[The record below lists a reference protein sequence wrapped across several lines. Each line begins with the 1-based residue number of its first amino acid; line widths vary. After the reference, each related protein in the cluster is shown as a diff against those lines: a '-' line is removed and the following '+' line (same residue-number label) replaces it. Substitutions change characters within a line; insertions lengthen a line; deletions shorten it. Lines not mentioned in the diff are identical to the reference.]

1 MSNIRP
7 ISTAGIDSGS
17 VIFPE
22 HILRSI
28 EALNGH
34 AGPYDIVISGS
45 LTVLGSTGNTGLKIS
60 SGSVLENVNPQRYL
74 AYNTSSGDIYMTTGS
89 VGFSIVHLND
99 VAGNGLPQEGVSAG
113 ALAVTGSDL
122 AFYDGSQWKRVV
134 TGSF

>member
-1 MSNIRP
+1 MAE
-7 ISTAGIDSGS
+7 ISTAGIASGS
-17 VIFPE
+17 LIYPE
-22 HILRSI
+22 HVLRSI
-28 EALNGH
+28 DALNGTT
-34 AGPYDIVISGS
+34 PYDITLSGS
-45 LTVLGSTGNTGLKIS
+45 LTISGSTGNTGLKIS

-113 ALAVTGSDL
+113 AIAVTGSDL
-122 AFYDGSQWKRVV
+122 AFYDGSQWKRVI

>member
-1 MSNIRP
+1 MAT
-7 ISTAGIDSGS
+7 ISTTGIASGS
-17 VIFPE
+17 LIYPE
-22 HILRSI
+22 HVLRSI
-28 EALNGH
+28 DALNGTS
-34 AGPYDIVISGS
+34 GPFDISLSGS
-45 LTVLGSTGNTGLKIS
+45 LTISGSTGNTGLKIS

-113 ALAVTGSDL
+113 AIAVTGSDL

>member
-1 MSNIRP
+1 MAQ
-7 ISTAGIDSGS
+7 ISTSGIASGS

-22 HILRSI
+22 HVLRSI
-28 EALNGH
+28 DALNGTT
-34 AGPYDIVISGS
+34 PYDITLSGS
-45 LTVLGSTGNTGLKIS
+45 LTISGSTGNTGLKIS

-113 ALAVTGSDL
+113 AIAVTGSDL

>member
-1 MSNIRP
+1 MAQ
-7 ISTAGIDSGS
+7 ISTSGIASGS

-22 HILRSI
+22 HVLRSI
-28 EALNGH
+28 DALNGTT
-34 AGPYDIVISGS
+34 PYDITLSGS
-45 LTVLGSTGNTGLKIS
+45 LTISGSTGNTGLKIS

-122 AFYDGSQWKRVV
+122 AFYDGSQWKRVI

>member
-1 MSNIRP
+1 MAT
-7 ISTAGIDSGS
+7 ISTSGIASGS
-17 VIFPE
+17 LIFPE
-22 HILRSI
+22 HVLRSI
-28 EALNGH
+28 EALNGS
-34 AGPYDIVISGS
+34 AGPYDFSLSGS
-45 LTVLGSTGNTGLKIS
+45 LVVSGSSGVTGLKIK

-89 VGFSIVHLND
+89 VGFSVVHLND
-99 VAGNGLPQEGVSAG
+99 VGGNGLPQEGVSAG

>member
-1 MSNIRP
+1 MAT
-7 ISTAGIDSGS
+7 ISTTGIASGS
-17 VIFPE
+17 LIYPE
-22 HILRSI
+22 HVLRSI
-28 EALNGH
+28 DALNGTS
-34 AGPYDIVISGS
+34 GPFDISLSGS
-45 LTVLGSTGNTGLKIS
+45 LTISGSTGNTGLKIS

-99 VAGNGLPQEGVSAG
+99 VAGNGLPEEGASAG

>member
-1 MSNIRP
+1 MAT
-7 ISTAGIDSGS
+7 ISTEGIASGS
-17 VIFPE
+17 LIYPE
-22 HILRSI
+22 HVLRSI
-28 EALNGH
+28 DALNG
-34 AGPYDIVISGS
+34 ATPYDITLSGS
-45 LTVLGSTGNTGLKIS
+45 LTISGSTGNTGLKIS

-122 AFYDGSQWKRVV
+122 AFYDGSQWKRVI

>member
-1 MSNIRP
+1 MAT
-7 ISTAGIDSGS
+7 ISTTGIASGS
-17 VIFPE
+17 LIYPE
-22 HILRSI
+22 HVLRSI
-28 EALNGH
+28 DALNGTS
-34 AGPYDIVISGS
+34 GPFDISLSGS
-45 LTVLGSTGNTGLKIS
+45 LTISGSTGNTGLKIS

-99 VAGNGLPQEGVSAG
+99 VAGNGLPEEGVSAG